1 MESENKVDAL
11 MAMIDKSLKEVD
23 KVEDLM
29 DYYEQKLQVS
39 VALYDI
45 VNKLSYDFYLKK

>member
-1 MESENKVDAL
+1 MHAIMESESKVDKL
-11 MAMIDKSLKEVD
+11 MAMIDKSLREVD

-39 VALYDI
+39 G
-45 VNKLSYDFYLKK
+45 KC